1 MKYIFLIFT
10 IAVFFSCKH
19 EGCTDSDALN
29 YDSKAKED
37 DGSCEYDTII
47 PLNFISLI
55 AADDTIS
62 PGTSTDITA
71 TVEGTGLTYQWVSS
85 GGDLLGT
92 GNVISFTATPC
103 MYGEYSVTC
112 TISDY
117 SNTSSSKSTKLY
129 VF

>member
-1 MKYIFLIFT
+1 MKYILSIF
-10 IAVFFSCKH
+10 IIVAFFSCKH
-19 EGCTDSDALN
+19 EGCTDPEALN

-37 DGSCEYDTII
+37 DGSCEYDTIVS
-47 PLNFISLI
+47 LNFIGLI
-55 AADDTIS
+55 ALDDTIS

-71 TVEGTGLTYQWVSS
+71 SVEGTGLTYQWESS

-92 GNVISFTATPC
+92 GNIISFTATPC

-112 TISDY
+112 TVSDY
-117 SNTSSSKSTKLY
+117 SNSSSSKSTKIY